1 MPDVDLYRGQLRGAA
16 MSEVTILPEPVL
28 NVTPPPV
35 TKWEKE
41 YQAFLRL
48 LPELLKTHRGKY
60 VAIHDEQVIESGD
73 DRLEVIFRALGKAG
87 GVSIHVDLVS
97 EQPPP
102 PIRIPHYR
110 VVRRS

>member
-1 MPDVDLYRGQLRGAA
+1 MRETTTFPA
-16 MSEVTILPEPVL
+16 PVL
-28 NVTPPPV
+28 NLTPPPV
-35 TKWEKE
+35 TKWERE
-41 YQAFLRL
+41 YQAFLVL

-60 VAIHDEQVIESGD
+60 VAIHEGQVIDSGA
-73 DRLEVIFRALGKAG
+73 DRLEVIFRALEKTG
-87 GVSIHVDLVS
+87 GACIHTDFVT

>member
-1 MPDVDLYRGQLRGAA
+1 
-16 MSEVTILPEPVL
+16 MSETTTFPAPVL
-28 NVTPPPV
+28 NLTPPPA
-35 TKWEKE
+35 TKWERE

-48 LPELLKTHRGKY
+48 LPELFKSHHGKY
-60 VAIHDEQVIESGD
+60 VAIHEGQVIDSGD
-73 DRLEVIFRALGKAG
+73 DRLEVIFRALEKSG

-110 VVRRS
+110 VVRRP